1 MIKLILFIIC
11 IAVQSSMS
19 GGAVKPVA
27 TFKVTDFECWCALFE
42 VCVISMIILYSWCL
56 CEMGGLVKLHL

>member
-1 MIKLILFIIC
+1 MIKLFLFTIC

-27 TFKVTDFECWCALFE
+27 TFKVTVECWCALFE

-56 CEMGGLVKLHL
+56 WEMGGLVKLHL